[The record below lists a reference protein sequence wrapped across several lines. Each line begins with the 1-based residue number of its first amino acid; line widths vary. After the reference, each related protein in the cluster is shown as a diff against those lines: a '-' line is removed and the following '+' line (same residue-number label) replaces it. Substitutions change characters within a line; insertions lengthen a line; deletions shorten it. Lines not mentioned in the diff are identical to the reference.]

1 MSFESL
7 APALYRPTEMEL
19 EIVARV
25 EESHNVISLVL
36 RPADDSDVAPFQAGQ
51 HLVLRLADVP
61 QRPVATYT
69 ISSAPHDRRGYRIS
83 VKLDAAGQGG
93 SRYVHETAQV
103 GTRLRVSGPRGSFV
117 LAGDDRPVI
126 LLTGGIGITPALSM
140 VHDLAQG
147 PARPVYF
154 IHACNNRSEHSFQD
168 ELREITRDRPWIR
181 LFTAYTSGTAE
192 DVDQGHCQHL
202 GLVDRETLRRLLPL
216 DHYRAYMCGPTG
228 FMDAM
233 RRTLIGLGV
242 QDQDI
247 RQESFG
253 GALPASSAA
262 SPAAVPL
269 AEPGDAAAGGI
280 AVRFGRVGLEA
291 AWDGG
296 ANLLDFAEAQGLSP
310 DFSCRAG
317 VCGSC
322 QCSLLKGEVEYDEEP
337 LDPLPEG
344 MILLCC
350 ARPKGPIELDL

>member
-1 MSFESL
+1 MSYESVV
-7 APALYRPTEMEL
+7 PAIARQNEMEL
-19 EIVARV
+19 EVVERV
-25 EESHNVISLVL
+25 EESHNVVSLVL
-36 RPADDSDVAPFQAGQ
+36 QPADKTHVAPFQAGQ

-61 QRPVATYT
+61 QRPIATYT

-93 SRYVHETAQV
+93 SRYVHQIAKV

-117 LAGDDRPVI
+117 LAQNDRPVI

-140 VHDLAQG
+140 LHDLAQG

-154 IHACNNRSEHSFQD
+154 IHACNDRNDHCFQD
-168 ELREITRDRPWIR
+168 ELRRITRDRPWIR
-181 LFTAYTSGTAE
+181 VFTAYASGTAE
-192 DVDQGHCQHL
+192 DVAQGLCQHL
-202 GLVDRETLRRLLPL
+202 GLLDRKTLRGVLPL
-216 DHYRAYMCGPTG
+216 DNYQVYMCGPTG

-233 RRTLIGLGV
+233 RRTLTDLGL
-242 QDQDI
+242 QDHDI

-253 GALPASSAA
+253 SALPASSAKTP
-262 SPAAVPL
+262 PADPIAG
-269 AEPGDAAAGGI
+269 AQTATAPGI
-280 AVRFGRVGLEA
+280 KVRFGRADLDA
-291 AWDGG
+291 TWDGG

-322 QCSLLKGEVEYDEEP
+322 QCTLLHGEIEYDEEP

-344 MILLCC
+344 TILLCC